1 MPAREGNVQ
10 MNLAE
15 ADYKDTEWIRVARD
29 RFHCWVHVNTNET
42 LGTTEA
48 ANFKTTRI

>member
-1 MPAREGNVQ
+1 MQ

-15 ADYKDTEWIRVARD
+15 ADYKDTEWIHVAQD
-29 RFHCWVHVNTNET
+29 RFHWWVHVNTNET

-48 ANFKTTRI
+48 GNFKITRI